1 MENIEVE
8 SDTEYEVETSLNDIV
23 NSVSEAIGRHSVP
36 KDEVRAENEIESS
49 VGATATLSD
58 HEVSDHEE
66 SAMEL
71 PKLKRKRRVTQK
83 RLDSLEMA
91 RGKRKE
97 VYAKKKDS
105 DNLVKKFADLDINL
119 ETLLEKLNEK
129 RELERLEEEQYE
141 LELKQ
146 KIEKCPVQRE
156 NWNSDARY
164 LPRASTNPF
173 ASQRYTRN

>member
-23 NSVSEAIGRHSVP
+23 NSVCKTELYLPSANSVSEPTDVAYGNLAI
-36 KDEVRAENEIESS
+36 
-49 VGATATLSD
+49 
-58 HEVSDHEE
+58 EVSDHEE

-71 PKLKRKRRVTQK
+71 PKLKRTRKVTQK

-119 ETLLEKLNEK
+119 ETLLNKLNEK

-173 ASQRYTRN
+173 AKQRYTRNFS

>member
-8 SDTEYEVETSLNDIV
+8 
-23 NSVSEAIGRHSVP
+23 
-36 KDEVRAENEIESS
+36 
-49 VGATATLSD
+49 SD

-66 SAMEL
+66 SLQANDTML
-71 PKLKRKRRVTQK
+71 KPPKRKRRVTQK

-119 ETLLEKLNEK
+119 ETLLNKLNEK

-146 KIEKCPVQRE
+146 KIEKCPVQRDD
-156 NWNSDARY
+156 WNSDARY
-164 LPRASTNPF
+164 LPQATKNPF
-173 ASQRYTRN
+173 ASQRYTRNFS

>member
-8 SDTEYEVETSLNDIV
+8 SDTEYEVETSLNEIV
-23 NSVSEAIGRHSVP
+23 NSVSEAIG
-36 KDEVRAENEIESS
+36 AEHLVEEIE
-49 VGATATLSD
+49 A

-66 SAMEL
+66 SLQANDTML
-71 PKLKRKRRVTQK
+71 KPPKRKRRVTQK

-156 NWNSDARY
+156 NWNSDVKY

-173 ASQRYTRN
+173 ATHRYTRNFS